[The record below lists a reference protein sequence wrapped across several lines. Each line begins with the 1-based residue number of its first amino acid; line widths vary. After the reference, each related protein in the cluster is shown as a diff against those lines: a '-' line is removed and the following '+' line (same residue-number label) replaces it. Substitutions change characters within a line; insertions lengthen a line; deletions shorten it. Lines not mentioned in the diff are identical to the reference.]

1 MEQMTLGK
9 DELAASATKLAH
21 ELMPKEHAAVVALTG
36 DLGAGKTTFA
46 QAFAKALGVDEHVT
60 SPTYVIEKRYP
71 LTNQKFAHLVHID
84 AYRLAD
90 ADELRK
96 LDWEST
102 ARDLKN
108 LIIIEWADRV
118 SELIP
123 ADAIRISLA
132 YLDEDT
138 RTLTY
143 ADR

>member
-1 MEQMTLGK
+1 MQDAGG
-9 DELAASATKLAH
+9 LALSLVPAAH
-21 ELMPKEHAAVVALTG
+21 ARVVALTG

-96 LDWEST
+96 LDWS
-102 ARDLKN
+102 AAAADPSN
-108 LIIIEWADRV
+108 LIIIEWADKV
-118 SELIP
+118 AELIP
-123 ADAIRISLA
+123 EDATQI
-132 YLDEDT
+132 
-138 RTLTY
+138 TLTY
-143 ADR
+143 VDETTRSVSYGN